1 MNELLQVSWTWHP
14 SVVIGF
20 SLWTIIYALLV
31 GILRRKYMWGDAP
44 SVTMQ
49 ILFHCGTLAGLF
61 ALVSPLDAL
70 GDEFLFSAHMV
81 QHLLLMLVT
90 APLWILGTP
99 VWLMD
104 LIVPPFLK
112 KYAGWIASPLV
123 SFAVFVGVMAV
134 WHIPALY
141 NLTMQNESLHIFEH
155 LTFIGGALI
164 GWRPVVAPNSSLN
177 PPAQMLYLFLLGI
190 PSTAIAAL
198 LTFTAAPLYPFY
210 SGASRLFGLSV
221 LDDQHLGGLLM
232 WIPMHM
238 ILFLAFC
245 IVFFK
250 WFDQENSSAGT
261 VYQKS
266 LS

>member
-1 MNELLQVSWTWHP
+1 
-14 SVVIGF
+14 
-20 SLWTIIYALLV
+20 
-31 GILRRKYMWGDAP
+31 
-44 SVTMQ
+44 
-49 ILFHCGTLAGLF
+49 
-61 ALVSPLDAL
+61 
-70 GDEFLFSAHMV
+70 
-81 QHLLLMLVT
+81 
-90 APLWILGTP
+90 
-99 VWLMD
+99 
-104 LIVPPFLK
+104 
-112 KYAGWIASPLV
+112 
-123 SFAVFVGVMAV
+123 
-134 WHIPALY
+134 
-141 NLTMQNESLHIFEH
+141 
-155 LTFIGGALI
+155 
-164 GWRPVVAPNSSLN
+164 
-177 PPAQMLYLFLLGI
+177 MLYLFLLGI
-190 PSTAIAAL
+190 PGTALAAL